1 MATGLV
7 IHISSGDD
15 KHTEVLTNERIR
27 IGNCDD
33 CDLRLRLS
41 SLPKRPENDGILLE
55 LERTNGFYKITD
67 FDRSLVLTYNGEPL
81 ERDTEINDGDEVR
94 IDQSNLALQFFPI
107 RSLPAVVSGS
117 ARETHVAPFIEA
129 AAIESAATAR
139 RDDAKVFLRE
149 FTRELVR
156 EINPSTKLITLGMA
170 LLLVGGVL
178 YIGYAMYKELER
190 SRRLIDDQR
199 AQMGL
204 MKDQVSKTNDQL
216 SDLGRSNK
224 EIRDSLS
231 LAVKLRSDYGRG
243 VCLIA
248 GSFYFVE
255 PGTGGALRY
264 PEAQTSETGAN
275 VQGSNDPANL
285 SPEGHAAIA
294 EYEFVGTGFYVGN
307 GFV

>member
-1 MATGLV
+1 MEA
-7 IHISSGDD
+7 S
-15 KHTEVLTNERIR
+15 
-27 IGNCDD
+27 
-33 CDLRLRLS
+33 DLPLEFFPFRPLRAVFLS
-41 SLPKRPENDGILLE
+41 S
-55 LERTNGFYKITD
+55 
-67 FDRSLVLTYNGEPL
+67 S
-81 ERDTEINDGDEVR
+81 
-94 IDQSNLALQFFPI
+94 
-107 RSLPAVVSGS
+107 
-117 ARETHVAPFIEA
+117 RETHVAPFIEQ

-156 EINPSTKLITLGMA
+156 EITPSTKLITLGMA

-231 LAVKLRSDYGRG
+231 
-243 VCLIA
+243 
-248 GSFYFVE
+248 F
-255 PGTGGALRY
+255 
-264 PEAQTSETGAN
+264 
-275 VQGSNDPANL
+275 
-285 SPEGHAAIA
+285 
-294 EYEFVGTGFYVGN
+294 
-307 GFV
+307 